1 MNQFPAMEVPV
12 IDEKLVRDAGWH
24 HEIFLFRL
32 PDPGISEL
40 IVCGVSLRQVVGIL
54 PAETFLPWPADPPR
68 KLGVLSYGGADVPV
82 LDLVACF
89 GLGATDYRLAR
100 RLLLVRCARKGGAAA
115 IPVLADFGQITAF
128 EDYEPVSHRLPVHP
142 SVLRGAYHFGPRL
155 LFIPDLDALI

>member
-1 MNQFPAMEVPV
+1 VNHFPQMELPV
-12 IDEKLVRDAGWH
+12 IDEKIWREPGGH
-24 HEIFLFRL
+24 HEVFLFRL

-68 KLGVLSYGGADVPV
+68 TLGVLSWGGTDVPV

-100 RLLLVRCARKGGAAA
+100 RLLLLRCTRKGDAAA
-115 IPVLADFGQITAF
+115 IPVLADFGQITALD
-128 EDYEPVSHRLPVHP
+128 DYQPVTHRLAVHHD
-142 SVLRGAYHFGPRL
+142 VLRGAYHFGPRL
-155 LFIPDLDALI
+155 LFIPDLDSLV